1 MKRRISVALALAL
14 YSTPGLAD
22 PICTKL
28 AWNLEPE
35 RALLSADVQGVQSGT
50 SLDAAQVPA
59 FSLLLGVGTKLPF
72 ASQKPVDPARYSGY
86 VTLRLASAGD
96 YFVSLSSEGWIDAI
110 QDGTGA
116 VSTAHTGDTNCPG
129 LRKSVR
135 FTLTALPLTLE
146 ISGAASDRIAVAVTR
161 AH

>member
-59 FSLLLGVGTKLPF
+59 FSLLLAVGTKLPF
-72 ASQKPVDPARYSGY
+72 ASQEPVDPARYSGY

-129 LRKSVR
+129 LRKQCALHAYR
-135 FTLTALPLTLE
+135 LTPHA
-146 ISGAASDRIAVAVTR
+146 
-161 AH
+161 

>member
-1 MKRRISVALALAL
+1 
-14 YSTPGLAD
+14 
-22 PICTKL
+22 
-28 AWNLEPE
+28 
-35 RALLSADVQGVQSGT
+35 
-50 SLDAAQVPA
+50 
-59 FSLLLGVGTKLPF
+59 
-72 ASQKPVDPARYSGY
+72 
-86 VTLRLASAGD
+86 
-96 YFVSLSSEGWIDAI
+96 
-110 QDGTGA
+110 